1 QLLAFPADLALNS
14 LNLPAESR
22 NWATRGIL
30 CETGKAQRGRVDSG
44 RKKREGGPLVCG
56 ERVVELS
63 GDGGREPL
71 QLFGLDNNGC
81 GSSVVTFH
89 QQQRWMAAIVGCKER
104 NELPRISRADR
115 VQVLSAES
123 CNV

>member
-1 QLLAFPADLALNS
+1 M
-14 LNLPAESR
+14 
-22 NWATRGIL
+22 
-30 CETGKAQRGRVDSG
+30 
-44 RKKREGGPLVCG
+44 CG

-89 QQQRWMAAIVGCKER
+89 QQRWMAAIVGCKER
-104 NELPRISRADR
+104 NVGREEGEHRFVYSHLSLYAEVCWHAAGCISIKGYG
-115 VQVLSAES
+115 
-123 CNV
+123 